1 MQDGKHYAVWE
12 DPFKKPCYLFALVA
26 GQLESRDDIFVT
38 RSGRQVSLRIWTPA
52 LDVPKTAHAMYSL
65 KAAMKWDEDVSLY
78 ILRLFLLWCWDSFIS
93 SFKIL
98 ISRRFLVVSMIWI
111 SSILSLFL
119 ILTCKMHYHLSEIE
133 HLMYIFYPLLL
144 SWLLCSVYICQ
155 YQSPLFFFDVGE
167 PWKTRVWMYVFWLIW
182 SSISTIFTVPSC
194 WNMFLLH
201 VLDFQF
207 KASFGFSW
215 NCFRCWLCCNFG
227 CYWSRGLLWI
237 SIDAFSH
244 ICYRWI
250 WYVVTWFYFLLSCSI
265 FTTGLATGWF
275 ISHLG
280 SFFCSRITFLLFVP
294 YCFMICFLRSGLS

>member
-1 MQDGKHYAVWE
+1 MQGGKHYAVWE

-38 RSGRQVSLRIWTPA
+38 RSGRKVSLRIWTPVQ
-52 LDVPKTAHAMYSL
+52 DVPKTAHAMYSL

-78 ILRLFLLWCWDSFIS
+78 ILRLFLLCCWDSFIS

-98 ISRRFLVVSMIWI
+98 ISCRFLVLSMTWI
-111 SSILSLFL
+111 SSTLSLFPIWCICAILCFFPGYYGVLYLSIPFFLCRGAMENKSLNVCLLAYL
-119 ILTCKMHYHLSEIE
+119 IIYIE
-133 HLMYIFYPLLL
+133 YFYCSILLKYVSIVRLRFSIQVWFWLLRKLLQMLIMLQFWVLLL
-144 SWLLCSVYICQ
+144 MRFVVDINWKCLFTNLLQ
-155 YQSPLFFFDVGE
+155 
-167 PWKTRVWMYVFWLIW
+167 
-182 SSISTIFTVPSC
+182 
-194 WNMFLLH
+194 
-201 VLDFQF
+201 
-207 KASFGFSW
+207 
-215 NCFRCWLCCNFG
+215 
-227 CYWSRGLLWI
+227 
-237 SIDAFSH
+237 

-250 WYVVTWFYFLLSCSI
+250 WYAVTWFCFLLSCSI